1 MDALV
6 AVRAGDFG
14 AAFACLR
21 ARPRDR
27 ATRRDMLA
35 ALLCMQPDAA
45 GRVDG
50 ALRFATPALR
60 HAALA
65 RMDADLVAAACGARA
80 ACMCAAAARAVAAAA
95 AACRE

>member
-45 GRVDG
+45 GRVYG
-50 ALRFATPALR
+50 ALHFATPALR
-60 HAALA
+60 DAALA
-65 RMDADLVAAACGARA
+65 RMAASAFALATRAWAWARFS
-80 ACMCAAAARAVAAAA
+80 
-95 AACRE
+95 